1 MEAVVDELRPAIE
14 LAFHFARSEAR
25 SGDGPALAP
34 ALKPLLRFSR
44 LPSRALDIVR
54 EVVDTD
60 DAFRERLLAE
70 TTEADVGELGWIW
83 LSRPDG
89 WRDAILTAREDAVD
103 RRRAER
109 AEGSVKATRKQLNR
123 LDVQLADAHDRVRE
137 LTESL
142 HLAEKIAESRGEEIV
157 VLAAR
162 AEELELEAGALRTH
176 VSELDRRATRAE
188 SNLGDERQ
196 RLRDLRTEIDAERP
210 NMADTSSS
218 ASASVSAGEQEHAAV
233 AIAEAS
239 LKLEAAA
246 LLLAR
251 ASQALPK
258 LPPGADTQP
267 SARRKAHRVGRG
279 LIDDT
284 PEGLRELMGVDGVR
298 VLIDGYNVAKL
309 GWPNLDLDLQ
319 RDRLLIGLAST
330 LAKGGCVVD
339 VVFDGADVIGAER
352 ASRSPNVRVIWS
364 PADVIAD
371 DVLVAHVNEIGPD
384 VVVVVVTDDREL
396 RGRGGA
402 LGANIVG
409 SRALLDI
416 LE

>member
-109 AEGSVKATRKQLNR
+109 AEGSVKATRKRLNR
-123 LDVQLADAHDRVRE
+123 LDVQLAEAHDRARE

-142 HLAEKIAESRGEEIV
+142 LLAEKLAESRGEEIV

-162 AEELELEAGALRTH
+162 AEELELEAGALRSH
-176 VSELDRRATRAE
+176 VSELDTRATRAE

-196 RLRDLRTEIDAERP
+196 RLRDLRTEIDTKLP
-210 NMADTSSS
+210 NMADISSS
-218 ASASVSAGEQEHAAV
+218 ASTGEQEHAAV

-258 LPPGADTQP
+258 LQPRAGNQPP
-267 SARRKAHRVGRG
+267 ARRKAHRLGRG

-309 GWPNLDLDLQ
+309 GWPSLDLDLQ

-339 VVFDGADVIGAER
+339 VVFDGADVISAER

-364 PADVIAD
+364 PAGVIAD

-384 VVVVVVTDDREL
+384 VAVVVVTDDREL

-402 LGANIVG
+402 LGTNVVG

>member
-1 MEAVVDELRPAIE
+1 MESAVVDELRPAIE

-70 TTEADVGELGWIW
+70 TSEADVGELGWIW
-83 LSRPDG
+83 LSRQEG
-89 WRDAILTAREDAVD
+89 WRDAILTAREGAVD

-109 AEGSVKATRKQLNR
+109 AEGSAKATRKRLSR
-123 LDVQLADAHDRVRE
+123 LDYQLVEARERIVELSDALLV
-137 LTESL
+137 
-142 HLAEKIAESRGEEIV
+142 AEQVAESRGDEIG
-157 VLAAR
+157 VLTR
-162 AEELELEAGALRTH
+162 RLEELEVDTVGLRTR

-196 RLRDLRTEIDAERP
+196 RTRDLRTEMEMRP
-210 NMADTSSS
+210 NKQHSSS
-218 ASASVSAGEQEHAAV
+218 PAPTDQQELASVAV
-233 AIAEAS
+233 AEAS

-251 ASQALPK
+251 ASHALPRS
-258 LPPGADTQP
+258 QP
-267 SARRKAHRVGRG
+267 SRVDEPPVRRKAHRLGRG

-284 PEGLRELMGVDGVR
+284 PEGLSELMCVDGVR
-298 VLIDGYNVAKL
+298 VLVDGYNVAKL
-309 GWPNLDLDLQ
+309 GWPRLELDLQ
-319 RDRLLIGLAST
+319 RDRLLVGLEST
-330 LAKGGCVVD
+330 LAAGGCVVD
-339 VVFDGADVIGAER
+339 VLFDGADVVSVAR
-352 ASRSPNVRVIWS
+352 ASRSPNIRVAWS
-364 PADVIAD
+364 PEGVIAD
-371 DVLVAHVNEIGPD
+371 DVLVAKLDEIGPE

-396 RGRGGA
+396 QRRSSA
-402 LGANIVG
+402 LGANVVG
-409 SRALLDI
+409 SRNLLDI